1 VSDFDQDGGF
11 PNGSGSLNPIALIVP
26 AIVLLAA
33 VVLFSRRNSGGG
45 NAVEEVGKAAS
56 TAGKQT
62 GRKGGSASRR
72 AMLTLAIN
80 ALENDGA
87 RRAVI
92 MGLKLVRSRS

>member
-1 VSDFDQDGGF
+1 MSDFDQDGGF

-33 VVLFSRRNSGGG
+33 VVLFSRRNSGG
-45 NAVEEVGKAAS
+45 NAVEEVGKTAS
-56 TAGKQT
+56 KAGKQAS
-62 GRKGGSASRR
+62 RKGGSASRR

-80 ALENDGA
+80 ALENDAA

>member
-1 VSDFDQDGGF
+1 VSDFDQDGSF

-33 VVLFSRRNSGGG
+33 VVLFSRRSSGG

-56 TAGKQT
+56 KAGKQT

-80 ALENDGA
+80 ALENDAA